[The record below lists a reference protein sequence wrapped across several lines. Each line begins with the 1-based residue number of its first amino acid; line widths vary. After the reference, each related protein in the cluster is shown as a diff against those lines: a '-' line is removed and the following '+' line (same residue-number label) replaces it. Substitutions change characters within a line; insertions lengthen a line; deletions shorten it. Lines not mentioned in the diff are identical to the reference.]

1 MTMIEA
7 AHLGLVRSEF
17 AIEVISP
24 GYDSLGPED
33 RDAYVEAHPLSYLN
47 VNRSAPRGAGHPSE
61 HRRLAHE
68 GADALRRL
76 HERNVFASGE
86 GPRMLV
92 QQIDD
97 GVNRQVAVVGTVSR
111 DATEALRPH
120 ELTYSGRVQALS
132 EHLKATNTMS
142 SPVMVTARPG
152 AFDLA
157 LVRSALDELPLLD
170 VALRDGARLR
180 VCDFGPTS
188 LAVDGDLYILDG
200 HHRSAAAD
208 LAGLDRLLV
217 ALVPAEMVY
226 VGSFDRIVDGLTV
239 MPRRLLEEIR
249 VTFDV
254 EAVATITEARPTTTG
269 TVGLAMGGA
278 FYRLRRRGQ
287 TGLDADVVQQCLLGD
302 VLGIHEPND
311 PSVRYRPAGVGGS
324 DGDVLVMLAPLAI
337 ETILDTADRGEVL
350 PPKSTYIAPKL
361 RSGVYAARC

>member
-1 MTMIEA
+1 MIEA

-17 AIEVISP
+17 ATEVISP
-24 GYDSLGPED
+24 GYDSLGPEE
-33 RDAYVEAHPLSYLN
+33 RDAYVKTHPLSYLN

-61 HRRLAHE
+61 HRRLAYE

-76 HERNVFASGE
+76 KEENVFDSGA

-97 GVNRQVAVVGTVSR
+97 GVNRQVAVVGTVSSDTAER
-111 DATEALRPH
+111 LRPH
-120 ELTYSGRVQALS
+120 ELTYSGRVRALS
-132 EHLKATNTMS
+132 EHLEATKTMS

-152 AFDLA
+152 AFDLE

-170 VALRDGARLR
+170 VVLRDGARLR
-180 VCDFGPTS
+180 VFDLGPTS

-226 VGSFDRIVDGLTV
+226 VRSFDRIIDGLTV
-239 MPRRLLEEIR
+239 MPRRVLEETR
-249 VTFDV
+249 AMFDV
-254 EAVATITEARPTTTG
+254 EPVATITEARPTTAG
-269 TVGLAMGGA
+269 TVGLGIDGA

-287 TGLDADVVQQCLLGD
+287 IGLDADVVQQCLLGD

-311 PSVRYRPAGVGGS
+311 PSVRYRPAGAGGS
-324 DGDVLVMLAPLAI
+324 DGDVLVMLAPLAVD
-337 ETILDTADRGEVL
+337 TILDTADRDEVL
-350 PPKSTYIAPKL
+350 PPKSTYITPKL
-361 RSGVYAARC
+361 RSGVYVARC